1 MPGTVG
7 VGFLLTAAGFRSS
20 LRQRDSLNSAPPA
33 HPPLAEKSTHPVTSK
48 MKNPRGNRGFVLYR
62 GLDILS
68 AEDWMRV
75 LFVGE
80 SGYLFT
86 GQGKTAL
93 VSPMIFQMPAYV
105 SYSNKSDKRAPSFK
119 RKEDIHVFACRW
131 FPGFTSRACVRV
143 EPVLPRRR

>member
-7 VGFLLTAAGFRSS
+7 VGFLLTAAGFRSC

-33 HPPLAEKSTHPVTSK
+33 HPPLAEKSAHPVTCK
-48 MKNPRGNRGFVLYR
+48 TKNPRGNGGFVLYR

-86 GQGKTAL
+86 GQRKTAL
-93 VSPMIFQMPAYV
+93 VSPMIFQIPAYV
-105 SYSNKSDKRAPSFK
+105 SYSNKSSKRAPSYK
-119 RKEDIHVFACRW
+119 RKEGTHDLECQW
-131 FPGFTSRACVRV
+131 FPGFASRACV
-143 EPVLPRRR
+143 